1 MSTEVRQR
9 INRQLDEAELA
20 GSCLVPSAEK
30 DRKALLDRGLELI
43 QPIFGLFT
51 RRAVWR
57 SLTPPQR
64 TLSLMRGIAQSH
76 PSWNFCGTSAAV
88 AHGLPVTWSLLTHV
102 EVATHSSGR
111 SVPGIRMRRL
121 SERHAT
127 MQNGLRLTTL
137 WRTVFDCLV
146 ELNLPDAL
154 AIADAALRRTGM
166 TASWLVDHLRRS
178 YRGHRGL
185 RRALEIAALAD
196 GRSESGGES
205 IARATMHEL
214 GFATPQIQ
222 VWFEDPLEPG
232 KWFRVDFA
240 WLTNDGQLIL
250 AEMDGRAKSML
261 PEFTS
266 GRDTARVLQDERL
279 RESHLTALRP
289 AIIRFNYDDVLD
301 REKFERRLE
310 SYGVP
315 RCEDQLQQL
324 PECVSISCAI
334 ALFGWELSEITL
346 CAA

>member
-1 MSTEVRQR
+1 MSEEVRQR
-9 INRQLDEAELA
+9 LNRQLDEAELA

-30 DRKALLDRGLELI
+30 DRKALLDRGLEFI
-43 QPIFGLFT
+43 QPIFGLFA

-127 MQNGLRLTTL
+127 VQNGLRLTTL

-166 TASWLVDHLRRS
+166 SAGWLVEHLRRT

-185 RRALEIAALAD
+185 HRALETASLAD

-222 VWFEDPLEPG
+222 VWFEDPLEP
-232 KWFRVDFA
+232 A
-240 WLTNDGQLIL
+240 
-250 AEMDGRAKSML
+250 ML

-279 RESHLTALRP
+279 RESHLTAFRP

-315 RCEDQLQQL
+315 RRADQLQSL
-324 PECVSISCAI
+324 PEFVSISCAI

-346 CAA
+346 SAA

>member
-1 MSTEVRQR
+1 
-9 INRQLDEAELA
+9 
-20 GSCLVPSAEK
+20 
-30 DRKALLDRGLELI
+30 
-43 QPIFGLFT
+43 
-51 RRAVWR
+51 
-57 SLTPPQR
+57 
-64 TLSLMRGIAQSH
+64 
-76 PSWNFCGTSAAV
+76 
-88 AHGLPVTWSLLTHV
+88 
-102 EVATHSSGR
+102 
-111 SVPGIRMRRL
+111 
-121 SERHAT
+121 
-127 MQNGLRLTTL
+127 
-137 WRTVFDCLV
+137 
-146 ELNLPDAL
+146 
-154 AIADAALRRTGM
+154 
-166 TASWLVDHLRRS
+166 
-178 YRGHRGL
+178 
-185 RRALEIAALAD
+185 
-196 GRSESGGES
+196 
-205 IARATMHEL
+205 MHEL
-214 GFATPQIQ
+214 GFAMPQIQ